1 MIKTIIQGEAVAIA
15 LARQQ
20 RWVDTH
26 PDVRPDVDHRALSPD
41 EQFLQAHRATRAGAL
56 ETLRADHA
64 QLTRRV
70 RAQAAGAR

>member
-1 MIKTIIQGEAVAIA
+1 MIKTIIQGDAVAIA

-26 PDVRPDVDHRALSPD
+26 LDVRPDVDPRALTPD
-41 EQFLQAHRATRAGAL
+41 EQFLEAHRATRAGEL

-64 QLTRRV
+64 HLTRRV
-70 RAQAAGAR
+70 RAKAAGAR